1 MTALDELIPMAGRIK
16 LLPAT
21 GWRAAA
27 RATHRQGGETTFGQ
41 GSRVRASST
50 LRQKRARGADGAAL
64 IAGSESDQSTIQ
76 D

>member
-1 MTALDELIPMAGRIK
+1 MAGRIK

-27 RATHRQGGETTFGQ
+27 RATHRQGGETTFGR

-50 LRQKRARGADGAAL
+50 FRQKRARGADGAAL